1 MAIRGTFLLEAYV
14 PRTSAAGPASAAARA
29 RTAAAGMR
37 REGTPIWVVRSFFM
51 PEDELWFCLFEA
63 PSSDDVS
70 EAGHRAGLLPG
81 RIQRANDDE
90 WPTRA
95 QDELKGAKS

>member
-14 PRTSAAGPASAAARA
+14 PRTSAGSPASAAARA
-29 RTAAAGMR
+29 RRAAAAMR
-37 REGTPIWVVRSFFM
+37 REGTPIRVLRSFFM

-63 PSSDDVS
+63 PSADDVS

-81 RIQRANDDE
+81 RIQRANDDQHGLRRE
-90 WPTRA
+90 TSR
-95 QDELKGAKS
+95 QEQT